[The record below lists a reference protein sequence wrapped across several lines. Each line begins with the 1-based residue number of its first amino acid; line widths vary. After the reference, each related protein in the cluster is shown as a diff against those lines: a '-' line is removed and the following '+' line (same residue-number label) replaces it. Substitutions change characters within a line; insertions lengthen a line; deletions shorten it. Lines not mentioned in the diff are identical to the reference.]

1 MCAVSKKQITFQAA
15 VVIKK
20 SNAVVLGKVYKDLVK
35 PTMTCPITGEKV
47 GAQAVRAI

>member
-1 MCAVSKKQITFQAA
+1 MSKKQITFQAA